1 MKEGADYSAPS
12 FIFMSIIMA
21 LNNLLKYLLKENIDE
36 AANTMGQAQSEGL
49 ALLQNKRYVI
59 LFSPNIFFKEMN
71 EILGEGNKEKNLLA
85 LVELLK
91 KYKPLVSEFLP
102 SRTKRVESF
111 INSISLQIAQK
122 SKISDA
128 EITNIA
134 ILFHDLYLQRK
145 GKTQKNERLSLNR
158 EQDNINNILDRV
170 RIISENLIVEATEDS
185 LYKSV
190 VGYIQR
196 SPAPQCNAEGGPGTF
211 QVGSSAAIKGWGPLI
226 YDIAMS
232 IVYPG
237 YLIADRGSNSP
248 DADKIWK
255 YYLNNRPDVHKELL
269 EELLT
274 GDCDLPSSD
283 DQSIKYKLETAQQ
296 LIDRSRNEREAED
309 VDDTNI
315 DDTAR
320 LKDVTTQIRKL
331 LANIPQAWRY
341 QISQPLNITGL
352 EENLNQMRK
361 DAKNKFNVILT
372 DERLVRAGTS
382 FFNVKYS
389 LD

>member
-1 MKEGADYSAPS
+1 
-12 FIFMSIIMA
+12 MA

-71 EILGEGNKEKNLLA
+71 EIFGEGNKEKNLLA

-145 GKTQKNERLSLNR
+145 GKTQKNERLSLSR

-185 LYKSV
+185 LYESV

-211 QVGSSAAIKGWGPLI
+211 QVDSSAAIKGWGPLI

-283 DQSIKYKLETAQQ
+283 DQSINYKLETAQQ

>member
-1 MKEGADYSAPS
+1 
-12 FIFMSIIMA
+12 MSIIMA

-71 EILGEGNKEKNLLA
+71 EIFGEGNKEKNLLA

-145 GKTQKNERLSLNR
+145 GKTQKNERLSLSR

-185 LYKSV
+185 LYESV

-211 QVGSSAAIKGWGPLI
+211 QVDSSAAIKGWGPLI

-283 DQSIKYKLETAQQ
+283 DQSINYKLETAQQ